1 MMDKN
6 QAQLHDDYGVFVGQI
21 AVIDVVAPTGV
32 LQNGQAYNLVYSSA
46 DKKRTL
52 TAVAAG

>member
-1 MMDKN
+1 MDKN
-6 QAQLHDDYGVFVGQI
+6 QAQLQDDYCVVIGQI
-21 AVIDVVAPTGV
+21 AGATVVAPSGG

-46 DKKRTL
+46 DKKLTL

>member
-1 MMDKN
+1 MDKN
-6 QAQLHDDYGVFVGQI
+6 QAQLQDDYGVVVGQI
-21 AVIDVVAPTGV
+21 AGIDVVAPTGG

-46 DKKRTL
+46 DKKLTL